1 MRGMTRP
8 EMMIQASDA
17 IDHVRSLVDSEVLI
31 VFYTC
36 TGVILT
42 SRATVVAVVPATFPP
57 QLNIRFT
64 ALCVSAPQGEACQ
77 TDMPKD
83 PQTVDRGGGS
93 PPLKAL
99 PSGRE

>member
-57 QLNIRFT
+57 T
-64 ALCVSAPQGEACQ
+64 AQDPLYSTMCLRSAR
-77 TDMPKD
+77 
-83 PQTVDRGGGS
+83 RG
-93 PPLKAL
+93 L
-99 PSGRE
+99 PNGHA